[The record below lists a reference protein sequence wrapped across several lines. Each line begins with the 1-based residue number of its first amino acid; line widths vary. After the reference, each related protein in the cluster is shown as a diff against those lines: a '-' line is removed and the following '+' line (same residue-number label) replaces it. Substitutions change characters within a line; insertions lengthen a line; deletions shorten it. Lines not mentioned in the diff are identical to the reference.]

1 MLNSTLVIMAAGL
14 GTRFKGEIK
23 QLASVGPNGET
34 LMEYSICGAKEVGFN
49 KVVFIIRR
57 DIEEEFKEKIGK
69 KVAKIM
75 PVEYLFQDATGIP
88 EKYLK
93 IKRVKPWGTVHTLL
107 ACKNTIQEPFCVI
120 NADDFYGKEAF
131 YKVYHYLQSNPEQN
145 HFCMAGYILKNTMS
159 ENGSV
164 NRGICQV
171 DENRHL
177 VGIREVKAIQ
187 RENDIAVGN
196 YKNQVIEL
204 SLDSYVSMNLWGFK
218 PSIFKLLEREF
229 LSFLENMSNEQ
240 EDECY
245 LSTAVDQF
253 IKNNEIDVALLETS
267 EQWFGMTYIE
277 DKAFVKNCI
286 NQLIQ
291 KGEYKNNLYED

>member
-14 GTRFKGEIK
+14 GTRFKEGIK
-23 QLASVGPNGET
+23 QLAPVGPNGET
-34 LMEYSICGAKEVGFN
+34 LMEYSICGAKEAGFN
-49 KVVFIIRR
+49 KVVFIIRH
-57 DIEEEFKEKIGK
+57 DIEEEFREKIGK
-69 KVAKIM
+69 KVAKIIS
-75 PVEYLFQDATGIP
+75 VEYLFQDVTGIP
-88 EKYLK
+88 EEYLK

-107 ACKNTIQEPFCVI
+107 ACKNTIKEPFCVI

-131 YKVYHYLQSNPEQN
+131 YKVYHYLQNNPEQN
-145 HFCMAGYILKNTMS
+145 HFCIAGYILRNTMS

-171 DENRHL
+171 NENQHL

-187 RENDIAVGN
+187 RENDIAIGN
-196 YKNQVIEL
+196 YENQVIEL

-229 LSFLENMSNEQ
+229 LRFLENMSNEQ

-253 IKNNEIDVALLETS
+253 IKNNEIDVTVLETN

-277 DKAFVKNCI
+277 DKTFVKDCI